1 MSNERAKK
9 LYRAKE
15 RAKYRAKKRVKKLER
30 KKEERSRLV
39 STHHYTKHESDDV
52 KMARRRAKLMID
64 HGAQVSGFSRFA
76 YMPRGAGST
85 IAPIAGQA
93 QPISQISQ
101 SSGHSADV
109 LKKDQKFETQK
120 WEPPTQ

>member
-1 MSNERAKK
+1 MSKERAKK

-30 KKEERSRLV
+30 KKEERNRFV

-52 KMARRRAKLMID
+52 KMSRRRDKSMID
-64 HGAQVSGFSRFA
+64 NGTQFSRFA
-76 YMPRGAGST
+76 YMPKGARSIIVQT
-85 IAPIAGQA
+85 AGQA
-93 QPISQISQ
+93 QPIPQIGQ

-109 LKKDQKFETQK
+109 LKKGKKFETQK
-120 WEPPTQ
+120 WEPPSQ